1 MDGDRVDADRLP
13 ADLVALIDALGPGEN
28 LVVTRDGE
36 PIASIS
42 GLSDAAHAEPV
53 ELPSAI
59 PEDVKVVATAMK
71 LSSSA
76 RASLSTRLGP
86 DYIVLDMNA
95 APKSADVLL
104 TPPVSPQLI
113 GGLRSL
119 FPKARVVVTELED
132 EEFGISYQGPVRR
145 LLDAGA
151 DSYLPPSTIPR
162 LAERLTHVVAQLDQ
176 LEGSASTPQVVDA
189 PRDRGV
195 IEGG

>member
-42 GLSDAAHAEPV
+42 GLSTTAHAEPS
-53 ELPSAI
+53 SAI
-59 PEDVKVVATAMK
+59 PDDVKVVATAMK

-86 DYIVLDMNA
+86 DYIVLDMDA

-119 FPKARVVVTELED
+119 FPKARVVITELED

-176 LEGSASTPQVVDA
+176 LDNTASTPQVVDA

-195 IEGG
+195 IESG